1 MDIQGQ
7 LVAFLDA
14 DHIAMLGLSGGI
26 DHLNH
31 LLGLAGALLA
41 HDNSNHVYHSLNELT
56 WGTSP
61 FLYNTLPYHAQ
72 FFNRIIV
79 NFL

>member
-1 MDIQGQ
+1 
-7 LVAFLDA
+7 
-14 DHIAMLGLSGGI
+14 MLGLSGGI